1 MIADGMN
8 DRIKRA
14 RVAAGYGRRRFAR
27 AIDAACSPQ
36 TVFRWEQEGTQSL
49 PTLYYA
55 MRICDVCGVTL
66 DWLMYG
72 DEITEYTGR
81 YTADVRGSSIGQR
94 IRHRRG
100 TLGMTQAELAAII
113 GSSQSKIYQ
122 WEREMCQPTLYYIDR
137 LCAALRV
144 SADAMTKEA
153 SEK

>member
-14 RVAAGYGRRRFAR
+14 RVSAGYGRRRFAR

-36 TVFRWEQEGTQSL
+36 TVLRWEQEGTQSL

-72 DEITEYTGR
+72 DDITGYTGR

-94 IRHRRG
+94 IRHRREA
-100 TLGMTQAELAAII
+100 LGMTQTELAATI
-113 GSSQSKIYQ
+113 GSLQPKIYQ
-122 WEREMCQPTLYYIDR
+122 WEREICQPTLYYIDK
-137 LCAALRV
+137 LCAALSV
-144 SADAMTKEA
+144 SADAITKGA